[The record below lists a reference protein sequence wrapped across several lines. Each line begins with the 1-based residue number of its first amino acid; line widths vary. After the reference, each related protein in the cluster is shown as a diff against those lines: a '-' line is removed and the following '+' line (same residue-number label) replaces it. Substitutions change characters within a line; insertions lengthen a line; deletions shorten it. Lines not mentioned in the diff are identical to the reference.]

1 MFQLNIVVI
10 QEKGNKKY
18 TGKTKMSI
26 LRIQSVTCCVDC
38 FFVVSL
44 KNWLKVFLQEKI
56 PKNVFKQHEEVHKWS
71 LNRILRENIF
81 TPFILLFLPDK
92 RRTAR
97 KARSCK

>member
-18 TGKTKMSI
+18 MGKLKRASEGYRV
-26 LRIQSVTCCVDC
+26 LRAVLIA
-38 FFVVSL
+38 SL
-44 KNWLKVFLQEKI
+44 LSPWRIGLRYSYRQKI
-56 PKNVFKQHEEVHKWS
+56 PKNVFKQHEEVHKWL
-71 LNRILRENIF
+71 LNRILRKNFF

-92 RRTAR
+92 RRKAR

>member
-26 LRIQSVTCCVDC
+26 LRIQSVTRCVDC

-44 KNWLKVFLQEKI
+44 KNWLKVFLQA
-56 PKNVFKQHEEVHKWS
+56 KNTKKCF
-71 LNRILRENIF
+71 
-81 TPFILLFLPDK
+81 
-92 RRTAR
+92 
-97 KARSCK
+97 